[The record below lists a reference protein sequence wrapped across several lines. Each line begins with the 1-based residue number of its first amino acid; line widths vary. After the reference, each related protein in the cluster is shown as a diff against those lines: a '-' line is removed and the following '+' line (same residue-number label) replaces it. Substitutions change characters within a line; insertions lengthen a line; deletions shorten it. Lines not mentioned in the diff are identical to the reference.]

1 MSFIGYI
8 EMVAAREGEGMR
20 LKEPERITLVEGL
33 ELLEQYGPAEQ
44 AKARLRQA
52 FIQKGFRQEPLFAF
66 SYEGADIDWATG
78 SVKIPQKRDRFCP
91 TFTRAEFKSYFFE
104 EASSHAASEAMG
116 LSKKPALDAFGLS
129 AVPPT
134 ASVPISSHGL
144 PALAQPRSEIIQRLE
159 GRIRLAEEMQ
169 SRHLESTEDFETY
182 RSDTMKWWSYNQA
195 MLRNMFIDSSVYQEY
210 SIATKLKSLLEQLE
224 FYPEAGTVA
233 SAKGDASSPHN
244 PSKVFVVHG
253 HDKGAREGVARF
265 LEKLG
270 LTAII
275 LAEQPNRGR
284 TIIEKFID
292 SAREVGFAVVL
303 LTPDDFGGA
312 ATDESQKRR
321 ARQNVIFELG
331 YFVGSLGRGR
341 ACLLRGGEVEIP
353 SDLYGVVYTT
363 MDSGNGW
370 KIELARELRDA
381 GFEFDAEKVL
391 A

>member
-1 MSFIGYI
+1 
-8 EMVAAREGEGMR
+8 
-20 LKEPERITLVEGL
+20 
-33 ELLEQYGPAEQ
+33 
-44 AKARLRQA
+44 
-52 FIQKGFRQEPLFAF
+52 
-66 SYEGADIDWATG
+66 
-78 SVKIPQKRDRFCP
+78 
-91 TFTRAEFKSYFFE
+91 
-104 EASSHAASEAMG
+104 
-116 LSKKPALDAFGLS
+116 
-129 AVPPT
+129 
-134 ASVPISSHGL
+134 
-144 PALAQPRSEIIQRLE
+144 
-159 GRIRLAEEMQ
+159 
-169 SRHLESTEDFETY
+169 
-182 RSDTMKWWSYNQA
+182 
-195 MLRNMFIDSSVYQEY
+195 MFIDSSVYQEY
-210 SIATKLKSLLEQLE
+210 SIATKLQSLLEQLE